1 MIPGFN
7 AQYLFERGKGNFL
20 YRRRFPDRYHALTN
34 GKTEFKLSLRCK
46 NTLDVI
52 EAYGRAHSHFEAL
65 IKKFEAG
72 KSLEQQDLLEA
83 NILKPKASEFRLA
96 YKTPEELVSVDMSE
110 LYKRLLLLSQQ
121 RLDDPISVQ
130 AILGGRADEPDL
142 HRVLEFYEDT
152 TREDYIGKHER
163 QISRKKRPV
172 RLAVQKFIE
181 FMGHDRSIFQIA
193 RQDVIRYRSHLV
205 NIVSSG
211 TRSSTTANKD
221 LMHIRK
227 IISHYIEQNDLEL
240 KNPFARIRLK
250 ETKGKHPAFS
260 IKYLR
265 EKWLTGNPFE
275 EMNQEALHVV
285 YAMLDTGAI
294 HSEICGLLPN
304 EIHLDTDVPY
314 IDIRANTFR
323 ELKVSHR
330 GRRVPLIGYALRAF
344 QNFPEGFS
352 KYRTPTGPANLSA
365 SVGKFLRQNDLKE
378 TDRHVLY
385 SLRHTFKDRL
395 RSHEF
400 PPDLQ
405 NYLFG
410 HKDNSMGAHYGSGY
424 KIEHTHVYMKKL
436 EADWYNPT
444 NSVA

>member
-1 MIPGFN
+1 MKKAVIPGFN
-7 AQYLFERGKGNFL
+7 AQYLYERGNGNFL
-20 YRRRFPDRYHALTN
+20 YRRRFPDKYKALTN
-34 GKTEFKLSLRCK
+34 GKLEFKSALRCK
-46 NTLDVI
+46 NTSDVI
-52 EAYGRAHSHFEAL
+52 EAYSRAHSHFEAL
-65 IKKFEAG
+65 IKKLKAG

-83 NILKPKASEFRLA
+83 SMLKSKASEFGLA
-96 YKTPEELVSVDMSE
+96 YKTPDELASLDMSE
-110 LYKRLLLLSQQ
+110 LYKRLLLLSEQQ
-121 RLDDPISVQ
+121 LDDPISVQ
-130 AILGGRADEPDL
+130 AILGGRADEPEL
-142 HRVLEFYEDT
+142 HKVLEFYEDT
-152 TREDYIGKHER
+152 TREEYIGKHER
-163 QISRKKRPV
+163 QISRKKGPI

-181 FMGHDRSIFQIA
+181 FMGHDRSILQIT
-193 RQDVIRYRSHLV
+193 RQDVNRYKSHLV
-205 NIVSSG
+205 EFVSKG
-211 TRSSTTANKD
+211 TRSSNTANKD

-227 IISHYIEQNDLEL
+227 IISHYIEQNDLEI
-240 KNPFARIRLK
+240 KNPFAGIRLK
-250 ETKGKHPAFS
+250 EKKRKHPAFS
-260 IKYLR
+260 IEYLR

-304 EIHLDTDVPY
+304 EIHLDADVPY
-314 IDIRANTFR
+314 IDIRENTFR
-323 ELKVSHR
+323 HLKVSHR
-330 GRRVPLIGYALRAF
+330 GRCIPLIGYALRAF
-344 QNFPEGFS
+344 QKYPEGFS

-424 KIEHTHVYMKKL
+424 KIEHTHAYMKRI
-436 EADWYNPT
+436 EADWNT
-444 NSVA
+444 